1 MKGRRARP
9 LIVLLLIA
17 GNSAVMAQARSD
29 RAAARTRAAE
39 TQPATPE
46 SLTVEHVRGGI
57 YMIAGAGANITVQ
70 IGAEGVLLV
79 DSGNE
84 SGSEQVI
91 AALRTLTKTPVTQI
105 VNTHYH
111 LDHTGGNVA
120 IAASGRNIGA
130 SRSVQNSASIWA
142 HENTLTRLS
151 APTADGT
158 TLLPTEGW
166 PIDSFFNELQDI
178 FFNGEPVQL
187 LHMPSAHTD
196 GDTVVFFRRSD
207 VIATGDVFS
216 TSRYPMLEEED
227 GASIDG
233 VIDALNRIIE
243 LAVPERNQEGGTMV
257 IPGHGHISDEYDVV
271 IYRDALTIIR
281 DRIDDMIARGMTLQ
295 QVKAARPSLDFDA
308 AYGTTEGSWTTDM
321 FIEAV
326 YESRQER
333 RQ

>member
-1 MKGRRARP
+1 MRRTRAHAVIVLM
-9 LIVLLLIA
+9 LIV
-17 GNSAVMAQARSD
+17 GDPAVMAQAPDR
-29 RAAARTRAAE
+29 RAARNPTTANDAAVP
-39 TQPATPE
+39 QN
-46 SLTVEHVRGGI
+46 LTVELVRGGI

-79 DSGNE
+79 DSGND
-84 SGSEQVI
+84 SGSEQVV

-111 LDHTGGNVA
+111 LDHTGGNAA
-120 IAASGRNIGA
+120 IAATGRNIGA
-130 SRSVQNSASIWA
+130 SRSVQNRASIWA

-151 APTADGT
+151 ATTADGT
-158 TLLPTEGW
+158 TLLPSEGW
-166 PIDSFFNELQDI
+166 PLDSFFNSLQDV

-187 LHMPSAHTD
+187 LHVPNAHTD

-243 LAVPERNQEGGTMV
+243 LTVPERNQEGGTMV

-281 DRIDDMIARGMTLQ
+281 DRIDDMIVKGMTLQ

-326 YESRQER
+326 YGELEDR
-333 RQ
+333 RP